1 MSQNTIECV
10 LASGNQKKIKELGAI
25 LAGFGIEVIPQ
36 SQFNISDADE
46 TGTTFVENAIIKA
59 RHAARISGKAAIADD
74 SGICVPALDGA
85 PGVYSARYAG
95 EHGSDEA
102 NNTKLLHELAGK
114 AERGAYYVCVIAYL
128 RHVDDPLPLIAQGLW
143 HGEVLNGARGDGG
156 FGYDPLFFLPE
167 HGCTAAEL
175 NADEK
180 NRISHRAIALRQLQK
195 MLSEEMH

>member
-1 MSQNTIECV
+1 MSQITSECV

-36 SQFNISDADE
+36 REFNISDADE

-102 NNTKLLHELAGK
+102 NNAKLLSELDGK
-114 AERGAYYVCVIAYL
+114 ADRSAYYVCVIAYL
-128 RHVDDPLPLIAQGLW
+128 RHADDPLPLIAQGLW
-143 HGEVLNGARGDGG
+143 HGEVLTEARGDGG

-175 NADEK
+175 DANEK
-180 NRISHRAIALRQLQK
+180 NRVSHRAIALSQLQK
-195 MLSEEMH
+195 MLGDETH